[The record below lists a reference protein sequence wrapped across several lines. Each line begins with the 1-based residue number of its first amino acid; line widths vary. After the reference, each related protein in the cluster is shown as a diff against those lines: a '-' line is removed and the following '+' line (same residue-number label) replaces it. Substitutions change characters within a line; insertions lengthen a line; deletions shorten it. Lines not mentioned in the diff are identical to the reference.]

1 MSFRNTVKSLFDK
14 AVSWSARSPTPALAQ
29 QAVESDDGADMAARL
44 LGEKTRRQDGTA
56 SLQVLIAHNEQ
67 FASRWGGG
75 VGVYWSRFDE
85 ALRDNWINA
94 LAMRRSSFIEE
105 LMSSRKY
112 PVTGMDW
119 HIESDNAK
127 DEGQKKIVDRVTQC
141 MNAIPYFTAMRYYLG
156 EDKWQ
161 GKYGSQLQWSQ
172 VTIDDQPMVGITAHE
187 PVDGDSIVYNYDKIP
202 GVLVRSGWKPPRPS
216 DQDFLFQP
224 KSEWFQST
232 DRATALFLKDQYWR
246 DHFVISNFNPR
257 SADYLY
263 EGDKAA
269 AIFGLGY
276 RGMLYWDFQLREELR
291 SWLIDALQR
300 IGVNGMLYGFFESG
314 NAPMMHEVVLALKM
328 LIRDNVTA
336 FPFLKG
342 QQPSR
347 IEHIEPSSVGYD
359 VLSHWIDNL
368 EQTMR
373 RCVLGQ
379 SLSSMVGATGM
390 GSEVAKLHEQTI
402 QHVIRSD
409 AQAQQEVITRDILG
423 PMIRF
428 NTWEY
433 NGQKLKGKLP
443 FGLRFV
449 YNFEKA
455 DAVERAGIINSAY
468 QMGLP
473 LSIEQIQ
480 QDIGISPP
488 KSQEDTIQSPQFL
501 AAMLQLQQGMM
512 MPSGQP
518 GQMPV
523 SSQES
528 EEAPGATPEG
538 APSGDTGTTGG
549 VPASSPSYVPGLVLG
564 AVSRGTRPGLRHAIS
579 VKRGPDGKLILSK
592 RVTRIDSDQGDL
604 F

>member
-1 MSFRNTVKSLFDK
+1 MSWTRGTGTPRTESV
-14 AVSWSARSPTPALAQ
+14 PTGL
-29 QAVESDDGADMAARL
+29 SDEDPSDIAARL
-44 LGEKTRRQDGTA
+44 LGERTRRQDGTA
-56 SLQVLIAHNEQ
+56 SLQMLISHQEQ
-67 FASRWGGG
+67 FSTKWGAGI
-75 VGVYWSRFDE
+75 GVYWSRFDE

-105 LMSSRKY
+105 LISSRKY

-119 HIESDNAK
+119 HLESDDPK
-127 DEGQKKIVDRVTQC
+127 DDDQKRIVERLTKGMD
-141 MNAIPYFTAMRYYLG
+141 AIPYFTSMRYYLG

-161 GKYGSQLQWSQ
+161 GKYGSQLQWSNIH
-172 VTIDDQPMVGITAHE
+172 VDGKPMVGITAHE
-187 PVDGDSIVYNYDKIP
+187 PVDGDSIVYSYDKVP
-202 GVLVRSGWKPPRPS
+202 GILVRADWKPARP
-216 DQDFLFQP
+216 DDEKNLFQP
-224 KSEWFQST
+224 KTEWIKST
-232 DRATALFLKDQYWR
+232 DRARALFLYDQFWR

-300 IGVNGMLYGFFESG
+300 IGVNGMLYGFFQSG
-314 NAPMMHEVVLALKM
+314 NTQMMNEVILALKM
-328 LIRDNVTA
+328 LIKDNVTA
-336 FPFLKG
+336 FPYLKG
-342 QQPSR
+342 QEPAEIR
-347 IEHIEPSSVGYD
+347 HIEPSSVGYD
-359 VLSHWIDNL
+359 VLSHWIDIL

-409 AQAQQEVITRDILG
+409 AQSQQEVITRDILG

-433 NGQKLKGKLP
+433 KGETIKGRLP
-443 FGLRFV
+443 FNVRFV

-455 DAVERAGIINSAY
+455 DAVERAGIITSAY
-468 QMGLP
+468 QMGVP

-480 QDIGISPP
+480 ADIGISPP
-488 KSQEDTIQSPQFL
+488 KSPEDTIQNPQYL
-501 AAMLQLQQGMM
+501 SAMMQIQATQAQMAQQRQPQAPAGQT
-512 MPSGQP
+512 PSGQGENGGLSYQQVQHP
-518 GQMPV
+518 
-523 SSQES
+523 
-528 EEAPGATPEG
+528 EENARARI
-538 APSGDTGTTGG
+538 SG
-549 VPASSPSYVPGLVLG
+549 YVPDLVLG
-564 AVSRGTRPGLRHAIS
+564 AVNRGTSPKIPHKIVIL
-579 VKRGPDGKLILSK
+579 RGPDGKMILQKVSGPETIPK
-592 RVTRIDSDQGDL
+592 PPEAL
-604 F
+604 FS